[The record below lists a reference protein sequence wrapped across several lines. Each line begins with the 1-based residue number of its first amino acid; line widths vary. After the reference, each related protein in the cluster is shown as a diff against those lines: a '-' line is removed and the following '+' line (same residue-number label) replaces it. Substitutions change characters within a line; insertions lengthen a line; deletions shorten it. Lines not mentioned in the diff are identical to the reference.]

1 MGRVLFFAVQMTQ
14 KPDFKCRLFVGSD
27 KVTTKRQISAHKK
40 AAFVSYCVC
49 EALTAVLQRRILCGC
64 VCCALQAHI
73 SRRLNAAF
81 RVSLFVRFLFCRFR
95 CALH

>member
-1 MGRVLFFAVQMTQ
+1 MGGMGRVLFFAVQTTQ

-49 EALTAVLQRRILCGC
+49 EALRRCSKGGFCAVVFVAPCRRT
-64 VCCALQAHI
+64 
-73 SRRLNAAF
+73 
-81 RVSLFVRFLFCRFR
+81 
-95 CALH
+95 